1 MPAQGGQSH
10 KRTCV
15 GDSSRHCG
23 PVPRLLVLQRAN
35 LLAGARSTPQ
45 GPQCFPLAAVCDV
58 SATCIHQNNVA
69 LQGDM
74 GDQPGLTLPFEPL
87 SFIFQHVYYSVAASS
102 VSQGLAVVA
111 KVPVFVG

>member
-1 MPAQGGQSH
+1 
-10 KRTCV
+10 
-15 GDSSRHCG
+15 
-23 PVPRLLVLQRAN
+23 
-35 LLAGARSTPQ
+35 
-45 GPQCFPLAAVCDV
+45 
-58 SATCIHQNNVA
+58 
-69 LQGDM
+69 M